1 MYYILHGEDE
11 FSRTREVNKMRA
23 KMGDPQIAD
32 LSISF
37 FDGRKITLGE
47 LQHACDSVP
56 FLSDKRLVI
65 VEGLLARFEARHR
78 KGGDEEAGE
87 EGEEQSHPELAKE
100 LKEYLERVPETTRL
114 VFVETKALSKTN
126 PILKLAHS
134 IKKGAYVKEFQPPKE
149 SALPQWVQ
157 ERVDEKGGEIEPG
170 AVRELAAQL
179 GSDLR
184 LMDNEIDKLLAYC
197 GSAPIGV
204 EDVRALVASVRES
217 NIFDLVDAIGA
228 RETSTALRLLHGQ
241 LDQNAAPLYLLTMI
255 TRQFRLLVQVKDLR
269 SRGLLP
275 AAIAEQL
282 KARPFVVSKIM
293 AQAPNFSMP
302 QLESIYRRL
311 LDTDLAMKTGR
322 SDPIVALDML
332 IVDLT
337 H

>member
-65 VEGLLARFEARHR
+65 VEGLLARFEARRR

-126 PILKLAHS
+126 PILKLAQS
-134 IKKGAYVKEFQPPKE
+134 NKKGAYVKEFQPLRE

-157 ERVDEKGGEIEPG
+157 ERVGEKGGEIEPG

-204 EDVRALVASVRES
+204 EDVRALVALVRES

-322 SDPIVALDML
+322 SDPVVALDML